1 MAFMKGMQ
9 PSFAAGELSPA
20 LWARTD
26 LAKYQTG
33 LKIARNVFVHPH
45 GGVSNCPGTWFVGE
59 TKYAAKK
66 VRLISFVYSVEQAYA
81 IEFGHLYCRFLMNGS
96 YIMNGDVP
104 YEITTPYTESM
115 LWDLN
120 YTQSADVLFNCH
132 PSIQPKE
139 LQRAANNSWSL
150 VNYDFKY
157 GPFLDENVTAV
168 TITPTGTLTKGGTV
182 TLTASSSLFAST
194 DVGEL
199 VRISQRV
206 PETTVTAKLAAAGTT
221 GSIDVEGE
229 WNFRTGNLWDAKI
242 TLERSYDSGAT
253 WMSFKTYYARS
264 QSDGNMDF
272 SFTEELTD
280 NMDPVKIRAVLSD
293 YVEGTCLITL
303 SASPRINNGVA
314 KITSVSSGT
323 VATATV
329 QTKIYDTSAT
339 KLWSRGAWRPRL
351 GYPRTVQFY
360 QDRLCFGGS
369 AASPNRLWFSETG
382 DYNSFRVTTP
392 QKDDNA
398 INAQMVSRSVNA
410 IRGLVSLRDLLV
422 LTAGSEW
429 KVSPTSSGAFSYK
442 DKTIEVQGYTGSSKL
457 EPLTASNSV
466 LFVQEKGD
474 GVFTL
479 SYSLEED
486 GYANRDL
493 TVFAAHLFEEKN
505 IVSWCYQ
512 QKPWS
517 LIWAIMNDGT
527 INILTYMREHDVW
540 AWSHRDTDGCY
551 ESVCSIPG
559 DGVDEVYFAV
569 KRTIGGIEKRYIERL
584 GDRIPGGDVKLA
596 HFLDCAGRYEGDPV
610 TNVSGLS
617 WLEGKEV
624 TALADGGVV
633 SGLTVENGE
642 ISLPHSASVVTV
654 GLPYTAEI
662 ETLQI
667 DTQMKDGTIQGRL
680 KRVPDVILRIKDT
693 RGIAVSPSSD
703 RQDLLVDLKPPLT
716 FTDPIAIF
724 TGDTDPIVMPSGFD
738 RNGGRLYIRQD
749 YPLPM
754 TILGIIPSVE
764 IGG

>member
-33 LKIARNVFVHPH
+33 LKLARNVFVHPH
-45 GGVSNCPGTWFVGE
+45 GGVSNCPGTWYVG
-59 TKYAAKK
+59 TAKYAAQK
-66 VRLISFVYSVEQAYA
+66 VRLIPFVYSVEQAYVV
-81 IEFGHLYCRFLMNGS
+81 EFGHLYCRFLMNGS
-96 YIMNGDVP
+96 YILSGGVP
-104 YEITTPYTESM
+104 YEIASPYTEGM
-115 LWDLN
+115 LEDLS
-120 YTQSADVLFNCH
+120 YTQSADILFVCH
-132 PSIQPKE
+132 PTISPKE
-139 LQRAANNSWSL
+139 LRRAAHDSWSL
-150 VNYDFKY
+150 VNYDFKF
-157 GPFLDENVTAV
+157 GPFLDENVTDV
-168 TITPTGTLTKGGTV
+168 TITPSGTLTKSGTA
-182 TLTASSSLFAST
+182 TLTASSALFAST
-194 DVGEL
+194 DIGEL

-206 PETTVTAKLAAAGTT
+206 PEIALIKEFSYTGTSST
-221 GSIDVEGE
+221 IDVDGE
-229 WNFRTGNLWDAKI
+229 WNLKTSGDWDGTLK
-242 TLERSYDSGAT
+242 LERSYDSGST
-253 WMSFKTYYARS
+253 WLQFKTMVGNS
-264 QSDGNMDF
+264 NVDGQLDY

-280 NMDPVKIRAVLSD
+280 DQDPVQIRVSYTKKADQACTV
-293 YVEGTCLITL
+293 TMT
-303 SASPRINNGVA
+303 ASPRINNGVA
-314 KITSVSSGT
+314 KITAVSSGT

-329 QTKIYDTSAT
+329 QQKIYDTSAT
-339 KLWSRGAWRPRL
+339 KLWSRGAWRTTL

-360 QDRLCFGGS
+360 QDRLCFGGTT
-369 AASPNRLWFSETG
+369 ASPNRLWFSETG

-429 KVSPTSSGAFSYK
+429 KVSPTSSGAFTYK
-442 DKTIEVQGYTGSSKL
+442 DRTIEVQGYTGSSKR

-474 GVFTL
+474 GVFTI

-493 TVFAAHLFEEKN
+493 TVFAAHLFEDKN

-517 LIWAIMNDGT
+517 LIWAVMNDGT

-540 AWSHRDTDGCY
+540 AWSHRDTDGRY

-559 DGVDEVYFAV
+559 DGVDDVYFSV
-569 KRTIGGIEKRYIERL
+569 RRNIGGVEKRYIEQL
-584 GDRIPGGDVKLA
+584 GDRLPGWDVKHA
-596 HFLDCAGRYEGDPV
+596 HFLDCAGRYEGPPV
-610 TNVSGLS
+610 TDVSAIS
-617 WLEGKEV
+617 WLEGKTV

-633 SGLTVENGE
+633 SGLTVERGK
-642 ISLPHSASVVTV
+642 ITLPHSASVVTV
-654 GLPYTAEI
+654 GLPYPAEI

-667 DTQMKDGTIQGRL
+667 DTQMKDGTIQGRV
-680 KRVPDVILRIKDT
+680 KRIPEVILRVKDT

-703 RQDLLVDLKPPLT
+703 RQDLLVELKPPLT
-716 FTDPIAIF
+716 FMDPIAPF
-724 TGDTDPIVMPSGFD
+724 TGDTNPIVMSSGFD
-738 RNGGRLYIRQD
+738 RNGGRVYIRQD
-749 YPLPM
+749 HPLPM